1 MDQVNKRDEDRLFKR
16 DEDQLLT
23 ARTILANKQEQREKG
38 PLYQW
43 AKLVTERHAAGKS
56 IADADQWYSNL
67 AAGLSADGI

>member
-1 MDQVNKRDEDRLFKR
+1 MDQTATKDEDQLFRR

-43 AKLVTERHAAGKS
+43 ARLVTERHAAGKS

-67 AAGLSADGI
+67 ASGLSPDGL

>member
-1 MDQVNKRDEDRLFKR
+1 MDQASKCDDDRLFKR
-16 DEDQLLT
+16 DEDQLRT
-23 ARTILANKQEQREKG
+23 ARTILANQQEQREKG
-38 PLYQW
+38 PLYKW

>member
-1 MDQVNKRDEDRLFKR
+1 MDQANTRDEDQLFKR

-23 ARTILANKQEQREKG
+23 ARTILQSKREQRDNC

-56 IADADQWYSNL
+56 IADADQWYSDL
-67 AAGLSADGI
+67 AAGLSPEGI